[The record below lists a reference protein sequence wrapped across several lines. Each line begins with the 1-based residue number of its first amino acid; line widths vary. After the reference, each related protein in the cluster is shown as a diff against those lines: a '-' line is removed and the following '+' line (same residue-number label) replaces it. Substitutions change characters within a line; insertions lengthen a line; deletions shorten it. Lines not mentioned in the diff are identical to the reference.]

1 MRMYNLTHNII
12 LAVVLVL
19 YSQNLAF
26 ADSKIHILTSQQWNI
41 PREASSII
49 EMSAIRAAM
58 HDLQSNK
65 KGKMLIKYPGGDVGT
80 LWAHELRSW
89 LISLGLSEKFIEL
102 VPGSSNPNQIELV
115 VIKPPY

>member
-1 MRMYNLTHNII
+1 MCMYNLTHKLF
-12 LAVVLVL
+12 LAVALIL
-19 YSQNLAF
+19 STQNLVF
-26 ADSKIHILTSQQWNI
+26 AETKIHILTSEQWNI

-49 EMSAIRAAM
+49 EMPAIRAAM

-65 KGKMLIKYPGGDVGT
+65 KGRMLIKYPGGDVGT

-89 LISLGLSEKFIEL
+89 LISLGLSERFIEL
-102 VPGSSNPNQIELV
+102 VPGSSNPDQLELV